1 MASFT
6 VKSQELQRSEDGM
19 DRMAQKLD
27 SIRGRVD
34 SIRNSL
40 AFQIASSSSIR
51 ARLRAVSNDVYD
63 ERRGMKKMSQG
74 LEQCR
79 KKYSSTENRICS
91 KAKSGNNIM
100 DILIEKV
107 DILIPAIIPGCPAP
121 SGKDL
126 LDIDKIKDAF
136 DKYFKIGDKQQIQG
150 VLEQIQKIIYEKIN
164 SLRELEKF
172 LGYFMPTSSQPGM
185 NNNGI
190 KDKLDWKDLLLV
202 GITGYDAINAFM
214 KEMDDFKGE
223 FLDGIVDKTTIKGSA
238 NASWKYWDA
247 SYEGEYGS
255 AGVTVLAADAY
266 ASAEAGLMTKT
277 EDGKLLFNPH
287 IDAEA
292 GVSFSALYAD
302 AEVHIGDDMYGAY
315 ANGNVTVGEVN
326 ANAKASVG
334 LFDENGEID
343 PRLKASASAEAIAVE
358 AKAEAGVTVLGTEA
372 KVEAGVNVGI
382 GAHADVGYED
392 GVFSL
397 DIGASLGIGAS
408 IAFEIDIGGTI
419 DAVKKKAKSGLLSWL
434 RS

>member
-19 DRMAQKLD
+19 DRMVQKLD

-40 AFQIASSSSIR
+40 AFQIGSSSSIR
-51 ARLRAVSNDVYD
+51 ARLRAVSNDVYE
-63 ERRGMKKMSQG
+63 ERRGMKRMSQG

-91 KAKSGNNIM
+91 KAKSSNTIIAYAAFPITQLMPLMPYLPG
-100 DILIEKV
+100 
-107 DILIPAIIPGCPAP
+107 IPAPGIK
-121 SGKDL
+121 G
-126 LDIDKIKDAF
+126 IWDKIFRDDLNVVGGKEAF
-136 DKYFKIGDKQQIQG
+136 QS
-150 VLEQIQKIIYEKIN
+150 VLEKIRESAYEKIS
-164 SLRELEKF
+164 SLMELEKF
-172 LGYFMPTSSQPGM
+172 LGYFLPTTAGM
-185 NNNGI
+185 GISNG
-190 KDKLDWKDLLLV
+190 KNGEKLDWKDLLLV

-214 KEMDDFKGE
+214 KDMEDFKGE

-266 ASAEAGLMTKT
+266 ASADAGLMTKT

-302 AEVHIGDDMYGAY
+302 AEVHIGDEMYGAY

-343 PRLKASASAEAIAVE
+343 PRLKASASAEAIALE

-419 DAVKKKAKSGLLSWL
+419 DAVKEKAKSGLLSWL
-434 RS
+434 RL